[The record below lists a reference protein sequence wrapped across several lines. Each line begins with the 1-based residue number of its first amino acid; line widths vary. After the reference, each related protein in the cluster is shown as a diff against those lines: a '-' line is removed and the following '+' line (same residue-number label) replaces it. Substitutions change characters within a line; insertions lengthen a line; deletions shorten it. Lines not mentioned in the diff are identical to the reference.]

1 MADAGSSS
9 VNDDGRENDHVEE
22 ARGRA
27 LGHIRN
33 ATETI
38 LGDSSRPAGSVL
50 LGISCLDLQS
60 MFGDIWPAWIPNE
73 LTASE
78 SLARAEAELVTILDD
93 VPLAIWVA
101 LRSLRGQVG
110 DGHR

>member
-1 MADAGSSS
+1 MNA
-9 VNDDGRENDHVEE
+9 NDRGTSNVEQ
-22 ARGRA
+22 ALGQA

-33 ATETI
+33 ATETL
-38 LGDSSRPAGSVL
+38 LGDSSRSAEPLL

-60 MFGDIWPAWIPNE
+60 MFGGIWPAWIPNE

-93 VPLAIWVA
+93 VPLVIWAA
-101 LRSLRGQVG
+101 LRSLSGQVV

>member
-1 MADAGSSS
+1 MNA
-9 VNDDGRENDHVEE
+9 DGRETDHVEE
-22 ARGRA
+22 TLGQA

-33 ATETI
+33 ATETL
-38 LGDSSRPAGSVL
+38 LGDSSRTAEPLL

-60 MFGDIWPAWIPNE
+60 MFGEIWPASIPNA

-78 SLARAEAELVTILDD
+78 SLARAEAELATILDD
-93 VPLAIWVA
+93 VPLAIWAA
-101 LRSLRGQVG
+101 LRSLRGQVD